1 MPRRNYSRLKIGR
14 EVKSLKDWCAI
25 KGVDPRRAR
34 QRMTDL
40 GWSPAEAVELKPR
53 VIDREALHAA
63 AFPDEPISLTYERK
77 TKTLREWHKE
87 TGIPERTLYDRYR
100 KGWDSADI
108 LDPERHNSRNKR
120 RERVMREREIVAL
133 RAMIDRVREDLDR
146 AREDSD
152 KRRVKIL
159 EKSEK
164 RLVAELEKRNGAPLD
179 EKDDKDIDDS
189 QKAV

>member
-14 EVKSLKDWCAI
+14 EVKSLQEWCAI
-25 KGVDPRRAR
+25 KDVNPRRAR

-100 KGWDSADI
+100 KGWDAADI
-108 LDPERHNSRNKR
+108 LDPERHNSRTKR
-120 RERVMREREIVAL
+120 RERIRREREAAAL
-133 RAMIDRVREDLDR
+133 QAQIERVREDLEK
-146 AREDSD
+146 ARVEGV
-152 KRRVKIL
+152 KRRIKVV
-159 EKSEK
+159 EKREK
-164 RLVAELEKRNGAPLD
+164 RLEAELQQRLPTDNDPEKT
-179 EKDDKDIDDS
+179 
-189 QKAV
+189 